1 MKLKSKKNNFIIK
14 KVNINDELWILKLYN
29 FYVRKKIF
37 NSLNEVKLTE
47 HRKWYAKAMQDF
59 FLKLSYGDNNCGYI
73 RIEKSNSIKESFEIS
88 IAIKNQ
94 YIGKGFGKKLL
105 KTAISKFYKKKTNRK
120 NKLIALVKK
129 KNIIS
134 LNFFLKNNFKE
145 IKIKNQYNSK
155 LKKLRICQFNYEA

>member
-1 MKLKSKKNNFIIK
+1 VKLKSKKNNFKVK

-73 RIEKSNSIKESFEIS
+73 RIEKSNTIKKSFEIS
-88 IAIKNQ
+88 IAIKNR
-94 YIGKGFGKKLL
+94 YIGKGFGEKLL

-129 KNIIS
+129 NNIIS

-155 LKKLRICQFNYEA
+155 LKKLKICQFNYET